1 MYVLMIDVCV
11 DHALSF
17 ARRRACHLKVFTRSH
32 FCGPLF
38 AVHMFTFHS
47 LAVGRCVQRGE
58 EPVMGRR
65 RPRKGKT
72 VTLTFLG
79 HYADS
84 SPFPVL
90 RSSWSPYSDLT
101 RCKRWCAADRCAL
114 VPSFPE
120 RPGVR
125 VRTSPAPRTAVLE
138 EIGHDFVC
146 GNLLEFTSQ
155 TSNRPKSLDK
165 IPILHVLL
173 G

>member
-1 MYVLMIDVCV
+1 MYVLMSDVCV

-32 FCGPLF
+32 FRGPLF

-65 RPRKGKT
+65 RLRKGKI
-72 VTLTFLG
+72 VTLTSLG

-90 RSSWSPYSDLT
+90 RSSGFDEVQ
-101 RCKRWCAADRCAL
+101 RWCAADRCDL
-114 VPSFPE
+114 VPRLFRE
-120 RPGVR
+120 TWCQGTHKPGSSDSSAR
-125 VRTSPAPRTAVLE
+125 GDRA
-138 EIGHDFVC
+138 
-146 GNLLEFTSQ
+146 
-155 TSNRPKSLDK
+155 
-165 IPILHVLL
+165 
-173 G
+173 

>member
-32 FCGPLF
+32 FRGPLF

-65 RPRKGKT
+65 RLRKGKI

-90 RSSWSPYSDLT
+90 RSSWRPYSDLT
-101 RCKRWCAADRCAL
+101 RCRGG
-114 VPSFPE
+114 E
-120 RPGVR
+120 MRP
-125 VRTSPAPRTAVLE
+125 
-138 EIGHDFVC
+138 
-146 GNLLEFTSQ
+146 
-155 TSNRPKSLDK
+155 RPKLPRETWCQGAHKPGSSDSSSR
-165 IPILHVLL
+165 
-173 G
+173 GDRA